1 MRVAAFFPG
10 NWWPETAI
18 RPEVART
25 RGTAGGAAPASR
37 GALVSD
43 PGPGVPGETKRGPSA
58 RFRRTRGRCHGAD
71 VHTSAR
77 SLVNRDPSRG
87 ATAETPRPCSLEHT
101 KRRNPDR
108 AADARGATRVRPSAR
123 PPARRGHGELR
134 QACGCLGGPAFASPR
149 PMRLGFHRT
158 ARPRDPRFEQP
169 QRRDPIHRLL
179 PHLRGLMLHRPLL
192 LVALGLRLPGW
203 GLPLPRPSREGGTRG
218 ELTSFRDR
226 PSMAKMKAGGW

>member
-123 PPARRGHGELR
+123 PPWRSSSTW
-134 QACGCLGGPAFASPR
+134 PW
-149 PMRLGFHRT
+149 RT
-158 ARPRDPRFEQP
+158 SA
-169 QRRDPIHRLL
+169 
-179 PHLRGLMLHRPLL
+179 
-192 LVALGLRLPGW
+192 GLRLLRWSRLCLASAYASRFSPNCEA
-203 GLPLPRPSREGGTRG
+203 PRPS
-218 ELTSFRDR
+218 F
-226 PSMAKMKAGGW
+226 

>member
-123 PPARRGHGELR
+123 PTARRRHGNNGWL
-134 QACGCLGGPAFASPR
+134 AATSVVLAMCLPGIHVSAQSEFQGPATLRVDLS
-149 PMRLGFHRT
+149 
-158 ARPRDPRFEQP
+158 DP
-169 QRRDPIHRLL
+169 
-179 PHLRGLMLHRPLL
+179 
-192 LVALGLRLPGW
+192 AL
-203 GLPLPRPSREGGTRG
+203 
-218 ELTSFRDR
+218 
-226 PSMAKMKAGGW
+226 